1 MPQINRTYYE
11 PKDIDVKIA
20 EINDGIYRIS
30 GYNGIFGITFN
41 QFLIDDEEPILI
53 HTGPIGMYKKIEE
66 KVKEVIPLQKLTY
79 VAFLH
84 FESDEWGGMAFLESA
99 DAKLVCSDLSS
110 KLNLT
115 GWHNVPVDHMSF
127 WDNETLKIGKKQF
140 RFIMTPHVHHWDSM
154 MIFEETTGSLF
165 PSDLFIQPGDNKPVI
180 TDDLSENMIN
190 LYRGAG
196 IFGSE
201 EPVRQTTKRLV
212 TLSPKM
218 VYPMHGSCM
227 DSSIFSKYT
236 DAIMKNNFAYSG
248 MLLGQKLEM
257 VS

>member
-30 GYNGIFGITFN
+30 GYNSIFGITFN
-41 QFLIDDEEPILI
+41 QFLIDDEQPMLI

-127 WDNETLKIGKKQF
+127 WDNETMKTGKKQF

-180 TDDLSENMIN
+180 TNESFNFFKNYIN
-190 LYRGAG
+190 TP
-196 IFGSE
+196 S
-201 EPVRQTTKRLV
+201 PVGFEYTGQRLWIDYIRPFV
-212 TLSPKM
+212 DE
-218 VYPMHGSCM
+218 V
-227 DSSIFSKYT
+227 FT
-236 DAIMKNNFAYSG
+236 DPYGTAVG
-248 MLLGQKLEM
+248 
-257 VS
+257 